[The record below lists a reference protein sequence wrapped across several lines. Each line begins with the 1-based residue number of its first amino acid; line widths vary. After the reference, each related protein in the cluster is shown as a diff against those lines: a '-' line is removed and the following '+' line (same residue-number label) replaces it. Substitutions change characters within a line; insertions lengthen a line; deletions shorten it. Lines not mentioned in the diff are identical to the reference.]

1 MMEKKMFFKYAAV
14 CFLMLFLMVPEVY
27 PDEMQV
33 LETGIP
39 IATTQRHEWHPWVAY
54 NLDHWT
60 EVILDLTL

>member
-1 MMEKKMFFKYAAV
+1 MEKKMFFKYAAV